1 MIEIKPYIEHAVLVG
16 LITPN
21 QPEDRTKEYLDEL
34 AFLADTHGIVPVKRF
49 TQRLNLPV
57 TATYVGEGKLEE
69 IDQYIGQQL
78 TANSQQPI
86 DVVIF
91 DDELSPRQ
99 IRNIEKALNHKGQP
113 DVRVI
118 DRTILIL
125 EIFLQRAQTSYAKT
139 QVEMAHLQYMLPRL
153 TRMWSHLDRQ
163 RGGGGTNRGMGETQI
178 EADKRVIGQRIAL
191 LREQL
196 KTIDKQMA
204 TQRQHRG
211 KMVRVALVGYTNVG
225 KSTLMNLLSKS
236 DVFAENKLF
245 ATLDTT
251 VRKVTIENLPFLLS
265 DTVGF
270 IRKLPH
276 HLVESFKSTLDEV
289 READLLVHVV
299 DISHPNFEEQYEVV
313 QSTINELMGAQNKEH
328 RTKTESVRDLSAKRS
343 VLCQRSDP
351 PTIVVF
357 NKIDNFTYVPKEE
370 DDLTPIQR
378 ENLSL
383 EDLEK
388 TWMSRLG
395 DDCIFISAKNKDNI
409 DALRAL
415 MYDRIKAIHVKRYPY
430 NDFLF
435 QNYDV

>member
-21 QPEDRTKEYLDEL
+21 QPEERTKEYLDEL

-49 TQRLNLPV
+49 TQRLNLPI
-57 TATYVGEGKLEE
+57 TATYVGEGKLDE
-69 IDQYIGQQL
+69 IDQYI
-78 TANSQQPI
+78 SEHHPI

-313 QSTINELMGAQNKEH
+313 QQTIADICKED
-328 RTKTESVRDLSAKRS
+328 K
-343 VLCQRSDP
+343 
-351 PTIVVF
+351 PTVVVF
-357 NKIDNFTYVPKEE
+357 NKIDAFHYTPKEE
-370 DDLTPIQR
+370 DDLTPVLR

-383 EDLEK
+383 QELEK
-388 TWMSRLG
+388 TWMARLG
-395 DDCIFISAKNKDNI
+395 DDGIFISAKKKDNI

-415 MYDRIKAIHVKRYPY
+415 LYERIKAIHVKRYPY

-435 QNYDV
+435 QNYEDN